1 MKKKNNN
8 VRKEKMY
15 LGGLVALMHPKMAE
29 GRPIGRLTTDN
40 KELRSFLHSILLFE
54 KKLITMDS
62 GAQCVLLVRL
72 TDDPSLTDNQQF
84 FFPKIREGDP
94 LSRKKRLTAHS
105 ATSLEGSEEVLHGA
119 FPHHRSH
126 EHSNLS
132 NCCCSHS
139 L

>member
-1 MKKKNNN
+1 MYGRTTKLTERKKKCVGIRKVKKKNNN

-62 GAQCVLLVRL
+62 GAQCA
-72 TDDPSLTDNQQF
+72 SLF
-84 FFPKIREGDP
+84 G
-94 LSRKKRLTAHS
+94 
-105 ATSLEGSEEVLHGA
+105 
-119 FPHHRSH
+119 
-126 EHSNLS
+126 
-132 NCCCSHS
+132 
-139 L
+139 